1 MTGSGFGEADALTGR
16 LARGLPVGTIT
27 FLLTDVEGS
36 SRHWDADPAAAEALG
51 RHEEIIAACV
61 ARHHGARPVE
71 QGEGD
76 SSVLA
81 FARASDAA
89 MCAINI
95 QRALGDVRWPD
106 GSELRVRI
114 ALHTGEAELRDDGS
128 YRGASLNRCARLRS
142 IAHGGQTLLTQ
153 ASYEVIA
160 DRPPDSASLRDLGA
174 HRLRDLTRP
183 EHVWQLCHP
192 DLLDEFPPVLS
203 LDGVPNNLPSQLTT
217 FIGREAEVDLVQR
230 LLGETRMLTLTGAG
244 GCGKTRLALQVAAE
258 VLDTFPD
265 GLWWVDLAPVAD
277 PALVPSAVAAA
288 ARVREVAAQ
297 ALAETLVR
305 QFAARRVLLVLDNCE
320 HQVAVCATLAE
331 LLLRGCPAVW
341 VVATSREPLGID
353 GETIWRVPSLALPGA
368 DATGIESLTQCEAVR
383 LFIDRATRVRS
394 NIRVTNENAAA
405 VVEICQR
412 LDGIPLAI
420 ELAAARTRMLTPE
433 QIADGLG
440 DRFHLLTAGTRGA
453 LPRQRTLE
461 ASVDWSHDLLGVDE
475 RTVFRR
481 LAAFAGGFTL
491 EAAEAVCAGEGI
503 ERQDVLDLLGQL
515 VDRSLVQVETDGPSA
530 RYRLLETVRYYAR
543 AKLIDADEA
552 TVVQDR
558 HLNHYEAVAAHAAR
572 HLQGPH
578 MLVWLDQLDLEID
591 NLRAAMDWSLHS
603 TDRNRGLRIPAW
615 LHAYWVAR
623 SHLTEARRRLE
634 AALAYSTS
642 QDLEHCRALA
652 ALCYVAMFSG
662 DMPLARRSAE
672 KAVVLARQIDD
683 PLTLVTALG
692 LLAHVLIQLQPD
704 QETRALAHEALS
716 TARAVG
722 NEPALAMTLAG
733 SAFITW
739 VTGEPQRA
747 REYLAEGLRLAR
759 HAGSRTALLA
769 NIGQLGWMD
778 VLEGRFDDAAVILD
792 EASILSQELRDARL
806 EAHVWSDRG
815 FLDLYRGRYDEADEE
830 LRHGLARTVE
840 DHNPY
845 GEADM
850 RRIVCWLRYAQ
861 GDLEAAAAEL
871 DCVLGLKGMSGWQWD
886 WAWYTALRA
895 HVELA
900 RSRADEGR
908 RCAQDALSRAR
919 ITNFGPALVQALS
932 ADGACAR
939 LDGEPDRAEDRFH
952 EALEITQHERLLPD
966 ACDVLEALAGAV
978 ADQQRFEEAARLFG
992 AAQSLRDLTGYAR
1005 FPVRQAGHVSDVA
1018 HTREPLGTDRFATA
1032 WAEGADLSLDDA
1044 VAYAQRGRGRRKRPS
1059 HGWNS
1064 LTPTELQIVELV
1076 AQGLT
1081 NPQIGDRLF
1090 ISKRTVQTHLSHIFT
1105 KLGVS
1110 TRAELAAT
1118 ATTRRTHG

>member
-1 MTGSGFGEADALTGR
+1 MTGSGFGEADGLTGGW
-16 LARGLPVGTIT
+16 ARGLPVGTIT

-36 SRHWDADPAAAEALG
+36 TRHWDADPAVADALS
-51 RHEEIIAACV
+51 RQEEIIAACV
-61 ARHHGARPVE
+61 ARHGGARPVE

-89 MCAINI
+89 MCAIDI

-106 GSELRVRI
+106 GGELRVRM
-114 ALHTGEAELRDDGS
+114 ALHTGEAELRDDGN
-128 YRGASLNRCARLRS
+128 YRGAALSRCARLRS
-142 IAHGGQTLLTQ
+142 IAHGGQIVLSQ
-153 ASYEVIA
+153 ATYEVIA
-160 DRPPDSASLRDLGA
+160 DRPPDAAGLCDLGA
-174 HRLRDLTRP
+174 HRLRDLARP

-192 DLLDEFPPVLS
+192 DLVDEFPPVRS
-203 LDGVPNNLPSQLTT
+203 LDGVANNLPSQLTT

-230 LLGETRMLTLTGAG
+230 LLGETRLLTLTGAG

-258 VLDTFPD
+258 VLDAFPD

-288 ARVREVAAQ
+288 VRVREVAAQ
-297 ALAETLVR
+297 ALTETLVR
-305 QFAARRVLLVLDNCE
+305 QLAARRVLLVLDNCE
-320 HQVAVCATLAE
+320 HLVAVCATLAE

-341 VVATSREPLGID
+341 VLATSREPLGID
-353 GETIWRVPSLALPGA
+353 GETIWRVPSLVLPGA
-368 DATGIESLTQCEAVR
+368 EATGIESLTQCEAIR

-394 NIRVTNENAAA
+394 NIRVTNENAPA
-405 VVEICQR
+405 VVEICRR

-420 ELAAARTRMLTPE
+420 ELAAARTRMLTPA

-440 DRFHLLTAGTRGA
+440 DRFHLLTAGTRRA

-475 RTVFRR
+475 RTMFRR

-515 VDRSLVQVETDGPSA
+515 VDRSLVQVETEGSSA

-543 AKLIDADEA
+543 AKLIDAGEA
-552 TVVQDR
+552 AVVQDR
-558 HLNHYEAVAAHAAR
+558 HLNHYEAVAADAAR

-578 MLVWLDQLDLEID
+578 MLMWLDQIDVELD
-591 NLRAAMDWSLHS
+591 NLRAAMDWSLTS
-603 TDRNRGLRIPAW
+603 TDRDRGLRIPAW
-615 LHAYWVAR
+615 LHGYWVAR

-642 QDLEHCRALA
+642 QDLEHCQALA
-652 ALCYVAMFSG
+652 SLCFIAVLSG
-662 DMPLARRSAE
+662 DMPLARRSGE

-683 PLTLVTALG
+683 PETLAG
-692 LLAHVLIQLQPD
+692 ALLARATIFTRFIQPA
-704 QETRALAHEALS
+704 QETRSLAHEALIA
-716 TARAVG
+716 ARAAG
-722 NEPALAMTLAG
+722 NQSLLAGALAASG
-733 SAFITW
+733 FASWA
-739 VTGEPQRA
+739 TGEPRRA
-747 REYLAEGLRLAR
+747 REYLTEGLTLAR
-759 HAGSRTALLA
+759 QAGSPNLLLTVMPFLA
-769 NIGQLGWMD
+769 WME
-778 VLEGRFDDAAVILD
+778 VLEGRFDDAAVLLD
-792 EASILSQELRDARL
+792 EASILSQELKDARL
-806 EAHVWSDRG
+806 EANVLSDRAL
-815 FLDLYRGRYDEADEE
+815 LDLYRGRYDEAQEE
-830 LRHGLARTVE
+830 LRLGLARTVE
-840 DHNPY
+840 DRNPS

-850 RRIVCWLRYAQ
+850 RRVVCWFNYAQ

-871 DCVLGLKGMSGWQWD
+871 DWVLGPQTATFPWD

-900 RSRADEGR
+900 RSRAGEGR
-908 RCAQDALSRAR
+908 HCARDALPQAR
-919 ITNFGPALVQALS
+919 MTNHAPSLVVALS

-952 EALEITQHERLLPD
+952 EALEVARRARLLPD

-992 AAQSLRDLTGYAR
+992 AAQALRDMTGYAR

-1018 HTREPLGTDRFATA
+1018 HARQALGADRFATA
-1032 WAEGADLSLDDA
+1032 WAEGAELSLHDA
-1044 VAYAQRGRGRRKRPS
+1044 IAYAQRGRGRRKRPS

-1090 ISKRTVQTHLSHIFT
+1090 ISKRTVQTHLSHVFT

-1118 ATTRRTHG
+1118 ATTRRAHG

>member
-1 MTGSGFGEADALTGR
+1 
-16 LARGLPVGTIT
+16 
-27 FLLTDVEGS
+27 
-36 SRHWDADPAAAEALG
+36 
-51 RHEEIIAACV
+51 
-61 ARHHGARPVE
+61 
-71 QGEGD
+71 
-76 SSVLA
+76 
-81 FARASDAA
+81 
-89 MCAINI
+89 
-95 QRALGDVRWPD
+95 
-106 GSELRVRI
+106 
-114 ALHTGEAELRDDGS
+114 
-128 YRGASLNRCARLRS
+128 
-142 IAHGGQTLLTQ
+142 
-153 ASYEVIA
+153 
-160 DRPPDSASLRDLGA
+160 
-174 HRLRDLTRP
+174 
-183 EHVWQLCHP
+183 
-192 DLLDEFPPVLS
+192 
-203 LDGVPNNLPSQLTT
+203 
-217 FIGREAEVDLVQR
+217 
-230 LLGETRMLTLTGAG
+230 
-244 GCGKTRLALQVAAE
+244 
-258 VLDTFPD
+258 VLDAFPD

-277 PALVPSAVAAA
+277 RALVPSAVAAA

-297 ALAETLVR
+297 ALAETLVS

-320 HQVAVCATLAE
+320 HQVAACATLAE
-331 LLLRGCPAVW
+331 LLLRGCPAVT

-353 GETIWRVPSLALPGA
+353 GETIRRVPSLGLPGA
-368 DATGIESLTQCEAVR
+368 EATGIESLTQCEAIR

-461 ASVDWSHDLLGVDE
+461 ASVDWSHDLLSVDE

-481 LAAFAGGFTL
+481 LAAFAGSFTL

-543 AKLIDADEA
+543 TKLIDAGEA
-552 TVVQDR
+552 AVIQDR
-558 HLNHYEAVAAHAAR
+558 HLGHYEAVVADASR

-578 MLVWLDQLDLEID
+578 TLVWLDQLDVEID

-615 LHAYWVAR
+615 LFGYWVAR

-642 QDLEHCRALA
+642 QDVDQCRALA
-652 ALCYVAMFSG
+652 ALCYVAELSG
-662 DMPLARRSAE
+662 DMPLARRSGE
-672 KAVVLARQIDD
+672 KAVVLGRQIDD
-683 PLTLVTALG
+683 PEALAIALS
-692 LLAHVLIQLQPD
+692 LLATVLTDVQPD
-704 QETRALAHEALS
+704 HEARSLADEALIAARAAGNQYLLALALVVSGRAS
-716 TARAVG
+716 WTA
-722 NEPALAMTLAG
+722 
-733 SAFITW
+733 
-739 VTGEPQRA
+739 GEPHRA
-747 REYLAEGLRLAR
+747 REYFTEGLTLAR
-759 HAGSRTALLA
+759 KAGSPTPLL
-769 NIGQLGWMD
+769 QVMTLLGWMD
-778 VLEGRFDDAAVILD
+778 VLEGRFDAAAVLLD
-792 EASILSQELRDARL
+792 EASILSQELKDARL

-815 FLDLYRGRYDEADEE
+815 LLDLYRGRYDDAHEG
-830 LRHGLARTVE
+830 LRHGLARAVE

-850 RRIVCWLRYAQ
+850 RRAICWLNYAQ
-861 GDLEAAAAEL
+861 GDSEAAAAEL
-871 DCVLGLKGMSGWQWD
+871 DWVLGPQTGMSPWEWD
-886 WAWYTALRA
+886 RAWYTALRA

-908 RCAQDALSRAR
+908 HCAQDALSQAR
-919 ITNFGPALVQALS
+919 MTNFGPALVLALS

-952 EALEITQHERLLPD
+952 EALEVTHQACLLPG

-992 AAQSLRDLTGYAR
+992 AAQSLRDMTGYAR

-1018 HTREPLGTDRFATA
+1018 HTRQALGTDRFATA
-1032 WAEGADLSLDDA
+1032 WAEGADLSLEDA

-1090 ISKRTVQTHLSHIFT
+1090 ISKRTVQTHLSHVFT